1 MARVAAG
8 RWLLASIV
16 AVAAV
21 HILACPVR
29 AGVLD
34 STWNAPTTN
43 ADGSPVT
50 GVASYRIYYGTSN
63 PPCPASSF
71 LAVPSIS
78 SAPAPDTVVNER
90 ERRAPGCRVRGTDA
104 CDRWGRHVVH
114 RAGGRACVAGCIC
127 RGDGEDVRAGLED
140 DAAGNPVGRPVRR
153 AAATLAVA
161 PAHLGH
167 ALIVGGRSR
176 EGLRV
181 AAGARDG
188 IGGRGDGHSG
198 RSRIRRVG
206 SRDTTSKTRAGTLI
220 AASVYSGHLN

>member
-71 LAVPSIS
+71 LAVPSIA
-78 SAPAPDTVVNER
+78 SALAADALAPETPTPDTVVSAALTGLITGTVYFVQGTALDASDNESD
-90 ERRAPGCRVRGTDA
+90 C
-104 CDRWGRHVVH
+104 
-114 RAGGRACVAGCIC
+114 
-127 RGDGEDVRAGLED
+127 
-140 DAAGNPVGRPVRR
+140 
-153 AAATLAVA
+153 
-161 PAHLGH
+161 
-167 ALIVGGRSR
+167 S
-176 EGLRV
+176 
-181 AAGARDG
+181 
-188 IGGRGDGHSG
+188 
-198 RSRIRRVG
+198 
-206 SRDTTSKTRAGTLI
+206 
-220 AASVYSGHLN
+220 

>member
-1 MARVAAG
+1 MARSLAG
-8 RWLLASIV
+8 QRLLATAGAMLLLAS
-16 AVAAV
+16 
-21 HILACPVR
+21 PVR

-114 RAGGRACVAGCIC
+114 REGGRACVVGCIS
-127 RGDGEDVRAGLED
+127 RGDGKDVRAGLED
-140 DAAGNPVGRPVRR
+140 DVAGGPVGRPGRGS
-153 AAATLAVA
+153 AATLAVG

-176 EGLRV
+176 EGQHV
-181 AAGARDG
+181 ASRAVRR
-188 IGGRGDGHSG
+188 IGGG
-198 RSRIRRVG
+198 
-206 SRDTTSKTRAGTLI
+206 
-220 AASVYSGHLN
+220 

>member
-71 LAVPSIS
+71 LAVPSIA
-78 SAPAPDTVVNER
+78 SALAPDTPAPDTPAPDTVASGALTGLITGTVYFVQVTAVDVN
-90 ERRAPGCRVRGTDA
+90 GTESDCSSLA
-104 CDRWGRHVVH
+104 S
-114 RAGGRACVAGCIC
+114 
-127 RGDGEDVRAGLED
+127 
-140 DAAGNPVGRPVRR
+140 
-153 AAATLAVA
+153 AVA
-161 PAHLGH
+161 RPDPA
-167 ALIVGGRSR
+167 
-176 EGLRV
+176 V
-181 AAGARDG
+181 ATPPTATISPPVLDP
-188 IGGRGDGHSG
+188 
-198 RSRIRRVG
+198 
-206 SRDTTSKTRAGTLI
+206 
-220 AASVYSGHLN
+220 